1 MAVTR
6 GVGGVRRV
14 EWPTSGVLLS
24 LGSGLEGANGIH
36 GKELRLTL
44 GDELLPNSRA
54 FSRCIFD

>member
-24 LGSGLEGANGIH
+24 LGSGLEGTNGMD

-44 GDELLPNSRA
+44 GHELLPNSRES
-54 FSRCIFD
+54 SRVIFE